1 MKVLIVEDDAISRMY
16 LEEILRDFGDTH
28 SAEDGA
34 EALEMF
40 NEAHDNGVPFNLI
53 CLDIM
58 MPKLN
63 GHQTLQQIRKIEQ
76 RRGIGGGE
84 MVPVLM
90 TTALADDKN
99 VMKAF
104 LKGTCDGYLVK
115 PISREKLV
123 QELERLSLD

>member
-1 MKVLIVEDDAISRMY
+1 MKVLIVEDDSISRMY

-34 EALEMF
+34 EALEIF
-40 NEAHDNGVPFNLI
+40 NEALDNGVPFNLI

-63 GHQTLQQIRKIEQ
+63 GHQTLQQIRKIEH

-90 TTALADDKN
+90 TTALSDDKN

-123 QELERLSLD
+123 QELERLSLV